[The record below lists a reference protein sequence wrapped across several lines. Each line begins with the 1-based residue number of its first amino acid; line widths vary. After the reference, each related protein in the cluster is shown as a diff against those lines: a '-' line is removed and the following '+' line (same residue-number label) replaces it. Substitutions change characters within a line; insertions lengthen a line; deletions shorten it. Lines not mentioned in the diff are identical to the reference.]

1 MGNKSSKK
9 KKAAAKSAAKQQPEK
24 TLPTPP
30 TPTQNPIQKAAAI
43 TAAKKEQEL
52 NDGSSSSSS
61 SDSDDELLD
70 DDWLNTPS
78 TPRNEE
84 TIPLE
89 TTTTITTTADDE
101 ESYIDNEFFEQF
113 PPSHR
118 KQLINALEN
127 KTYHDGDAI
136 VLQGDVGTTFFVIKS
151 GEAVITINEGTDQA
165 RELTHIYTGQF
176 FGETALI
183 YGSKRTATV
192 RSVGTCICGVLDQI
206 KFEQL
211 TEVRGFLLLQKCDI
225 IQSMNRKEQLLILS
239 KLKPKEYNSGE
250 TVIKQGDV
258 VNDNDDGMFIITK
271 GELDVVD
278 DTRGK
283 LASIYQGHSFGE
295 MALINDAPRAASVVA
310 KTKTFLLC
318 LCKSDFVKI
327 CQDSIEEG
335 GRYFSRRVMDVV
347 DISITPP
354 SFKPVS
360 LSLFRSPL
368 SKTPKHVFF

>member
-9 KKAAAKSAAKQQPEK
+9 KKAAASKAPAKPQPEK
-24 TLPTPP
+24 THPTTAIP

-89 TTTTITTTADDE
+89 TTTNTNTTTAADE

-335 GRYFSRRVMDVV
+335 GRYFKQ
-347 DISITPP
+347 T
-354 SFKPVS
+354 
-360 LSLFRSPL
+360 
-368 SKTPKHVFF
+368 